1 MDVTGFICRCW
12 YVELFLKKILKY
24 RFECHDYTWEFEMS
38 LVDDTPGRIKVTVK
52 RLSEEPVK
60 SYHNSFVKSKEPLN
74 DDSLFFTN
82 ENVTN
87 KYIPSKCPLGKNT
100 YDRLY
105 NHKKQ
110 LEKLFLLSGTVRMK
124 HTDSGLVNTTPQ
136 IDSQVDLFHNDK
148 KKKLNKK
155 EKTLPNKNHKNNTKV
170 EEAWT
175 ISYFIRGTP
184 QSHNDSD
191 YSFVTRD
198 AANCQSIYFE
208 VDGGI
213 CCCNCGGYTYPILK
227 IIQRTNFNELKNRL
241 NNLSNSASTSMYR
254 RMKRSLSSEN
264 ELYNNNNKS
273 KSELMTNWLQKNIYI
288 NRHTNMD
295 EDDLQVFNYK
305 SNNNGYN
312 YYNYIY
318 TSKIRNSQNAQNPS
332 NKKERDLYKIISFDD
347 NGVDRN
353 KIINDAMKEYQKDVI
368 RSKKKK
374 EKENRLKKFVRN
386 RILGKSENESSE
398 NKRNGRSIV
407 DLFPKFEKT
416 HFCFCHCHHFQRF
429 KHDFYQK
436 WEHRSVEFG
445 YFGVFIHKNSKMKKG
460 TGTNGKHKS
469 NTPISNDFFYSVQI
483 PKYNSDK
490 KKEEDN
496 LVNGLYK
503 NRYDIQEEKA
513 NNEEEIDQFLIQ
525 DDNDYGDM
533 TVIPCKKYYSLLK
546 KNNLE
551 EVVKDSYVRVITEK
565 EMEKIIHE
573 ENMEKDTSN
582 QKQES
587 LSQKKSDSEES
598 LIRVVKDC
606 FNDSISS
613 DEIRSMI
620 RDNESSS
627 SNSSDDE
634 GNKSKLDLDRYDL
647 YKNSSGSLFIKNNNN
662 DEYHFK
668 NEKIVERNRKN
679 NIFYKEYKTIFNI
692 KDRPRRP
699 SKQQQEFK
707 ISRNTSST
715 SLSEEHH
722 YDTSSS
728 PSVNPHSRS
737 HSRSRSRHLGRKQN
751 SSIIDNFNS
760 DSDLEEQINILKLCE
775 NEQMENRKESRK
787 KFERERAK
795 EYEKRRKEEEEVEE
809 VEEEEEEKEE
819 RHRRLE
825 KSLNRRHSPTKSYK
839 GDDGSSHRRHHHR
852 HHNSHPRNDND
863 DNSFHYIYDN
873 ELYSYRSRSPRRSMK
888 SGHSGKK
895 SHHFNQK
902 SKRRGHS
909 HSKKI
914 MKTNDYKYDLA
925 NSIYC

>member
-1 MDVTGFICRCW
+1 
-12 YVELFLKKILKY
+12 
-24 RFECHDYTWEFEMS
+24 
-38 LVDDTPGRIKVTVK
+38 
-52 RLSEEPVK
+52 
-60 SYHNSFVKSKEPLN
+60 
-74 DDSLFFTN
+74 
-82 ENVTN
+82 
-87 KYIPSKCPLGKNT
+87 
-100 YDRLY
+100 
-105 NHKKQ
+105 
-110 LEKLFLLSGTVRMK
+110 
-124 HTDSGLVNTTPQ
+124 
-136 IDSQVDLFHNDK
+136 
-148 KKKLNKK
+148 
-155 EKTLPNKNHKNNTKV
+155 
-170 EEAWT
+170 
-175 ISYFIRGTP
+175 
-184 QSHNDSD
+184 
-191 YSFVTRD
+191 
-198 AANCQSIYFE
+198 
-208 VDGGI
+208 
-213 CCCNCGGYTYPILK
+213 
-227 IIQRTNFNELKNRL
+227 
-241 NNLSNSASTSMYR
+241 
-254 RMKRSLSSEN
+254 
-264 ELYNNNNKS
+264 
-273 KSELMTNWLQKNIYI
+273 
-288 NRHTNMD
+288 MD

-368 RSKKKK
+368 RSKRKK
-374 EKENRLKKFVRN
+374 EKENRLKKFVRH

-429 KHDFYQK
+429 EHDFYQK

-445 YFGVFIHKNSKMKKG
+445 YFGVFIHKNSKVKKG
-460 TGTNGKHKS
+460 TGTNGKHKN

-483 PKYNSDK
+483 PKYNGDK
-490 KKEEDN
+490 KREEDN
-496 LVNGLYK
+496 PFNGLYK

-513 NNEEEIDQFLIQ
+513 INEEELDHFLIQ

-551 EVVKDSYVRVITEK
+551 EVVKDSYVRVVTEK
-565 EMEKIIHE
+565 EMEKIKHE
-573 ENMEKDTSN
+573 DDMEKDTAVK
-582 QKQES
+582 KQEN
-587 LSQKKSDSEES
+587 LSQKKSCSEES
-598 LIRVVKDC
+598 LIQVVRDC

-620 RDNESSS
+620 RDDDSST
-627 SNSSDDE
+627 SNSSDIE
-634 GNKSKLDLDRYDL
+634 RSKSELDLDHYDL
-647 YKNSSGSLFIKNNNN
+647 YKNSSGSLFIKNSGN

-692 KDRPRRP
+692 KDHPHRQ
-699 SKQQQEFK
+699 SQQKPEFK
-707 ISRNTSST
+707 ISRDTSST

-722 YDTSSS
+722 YNCPS
-728 PSVNPHSRS
+728 PPLDKPRS
-737 HSRSRSRHLGRKQN
+737 CFRSRSRSRHLSRRQN

-760 DSDLEEQINILKLCE
+760 ESDLEEQIHILKLCE
-775 NEQMENRKESRK
+775 NEQMENKKESRK
-787 KFERERAK
+787 KFEKERAK
-795 EYEKRRKEEEEVEE
+795 EYERRRKKEEVEE
-809 VEEEEEEKEE
+809 DREEEEEKEGE
-819 RHRRLE
+819 DRHRGLQ
-825 KSLNRRHSPTKSYK
+825 KSSSRRHSPTKSYK
-839 GDDGSSHRRHHHR
+839 EDDSSSHRHHHHR
-852 HHNSHPRNDND
+852 HHSNHPRNDNN
-863 DNSFHYIYDN
+863 DNSFHYLYDD

-895 SHHFNQK
+895 SHHSSRK